1 MLWSTVS
8 ICAHVL
14 TSVRFPQATVPK
26 QQRKA
31 TVKLT
36 QADLIAEAL
45 ETEETNRAALL
56 AFYAAEE
63 DRREAERIAGMR
75 YEIIGPKLTFLSRVQ
90 DRVDK
95 GKGKEG
101 EQVEKGRRRMIEVL
115 GETGQKGWKGGVGEN
130 QDAAAAGTDNAH
142 PTMNGVSSSS
152 SLAGILNPLDPN
164 LSPSAPPE
172 PKEYA
177 RNWLIFDN
185 FEGGRAEELEAIF
198 GDHVDWSKPAPLP
211 VRGTSALPSPCQNLA
226 EVHLPDSKDLSQ
238 SATSVPSPAFPLGT
252 AIRKRSRPMRRW
264 PLTTRSE
271 PWSTRKLSF
280 GPSRSE
286 PTPPLP
292 TLVSCATSRR
302 VGLDDHSQRTLCLAT
317 LRLDRPRRLTE
328 RARLATLPRRSRF
341 RGHPGN
347 DNRRRTRTRTRSSTL
362 TLAAAVA
369 ASAGARPSVKGRAI
383 CLLRLR
389 LPPCILYRSLLPRP
403 LRRLCIL
410 YRSLL
415 RCHPYLKL
423 KRSPSRH
430 RRLRRR
436 RMASNRRLLRS
447 LTART
452 MSTESQLDRR
462 RPSRRRSRCIR
473 RSSSSC
479 RRRRC
484 RPLRSWE
491 LRPHRKRVPSN
502 WARVGPA
509 LSAAA
514 SEGHRC
520 RVSRQALSLLRRRR

>member
-1 MLWSTVS
+1 MRSAVFVCT
-8 ICAHVL
+8 HTL
-14 TSVRFPQATVPK
+14 TSGRSPQATAPK

-130 QDAAAAGTDNAH
+130 DTAAAGTDNAH
-142 PTMNGVSSSS
+142 PTTTGVSSSS

-211 VRGTSALPSPCQNLA
+211 VRGTSASPLCQ
-226 EVHLPDSKDLSQ
+226 HLPRFLWANPRTPQ
-238 SATSVPSPAFPLGT
+238 NATSVPSPAFPLGT
-252 AIRKRSRPMRRW
+252 AIRRRSHPMRHW

-271 PWSTRKLSF
+271 PWSTRKPSF
-280 GPSRSE
+280 GPSRLE
-286 PTPPLP
+286 PTPQRP

-302 VGLDDHSQRTLCLAT
+302 VGHGDRSQRTLCLAT
-317 LRLDRPRRLTE
+317 PPLDRPRLLTK
-328 RARLATLPRRSRF
+328 RARSATSQRRSRS
-341 RGHPGN
+341 RGHLGN
-347 DNRRRTRTRTRSSTL
+347 DNRRRTRTRTRLSTL
-362 TLAAAVA
+362 TLAGAVA
-369 ASAGARPSVKGRAI
+369 ASVGARPSATGQAI

-389 LPPCILYRSLLPRP
+389 LRPCTL
-403 LRRLCIL
+403 
-410 YRSLL
+410 
-415 RCHPYLKL
+415 
-423 KRSPSRH
+423 
-430 RRLRRR
+430 
-436 RMASNRRLLRS
+436 
-447 LTART
+447 
-452 MSTESQLDRR
+452 
-462 RPSRRRSRCIR
+462 
-473 RSSSSC
+473 
-479 RRRRC
+479 
-484 RPLRSWE
+484 
-491 LRPHRKRVPSN
+491 
-502 WARVGPA
+502 
-509 LSAAA
+509 
-514 SEGHRC
+514 
-520 RVSRQALSLLRRRR
+520 